1 MAGRAS
7 LAFLGQEDLS
17 LSSNP
22 QVTYF
27 IEKYTGQTQFASR
40 TDKIQFMTGTISFG
54 QDTLLTI
61 PKSGDLITGMYL
73 KIPSWPIPSSVSV
86 LDSVGNLII
95 NYIEL
100 YIGTQLIERVY
111 GEYMEIKLDLEV
123 PIGKQG
129 ALTGLIGKSPPSA
142 SVQASVSAT
151 NYTIPLLFSCLK
163 KGLPLCA
170 FSDPLT
176 FRIGF
181 NPSIY
186 FTTPQTTYNLPV
198 TAYLHVE
205 YTYLSDNEVRSIQ
218 TGPMLYPLEQIQR
231 QEFFA
236 PVGTS
241 NVQCVL
247 NFVNPVKEMFFVI
260 QNDNAAG
267 FDFSASANTWATYG
281 ASFGTVEQLVQLVF
295 FFNTTERISL
305 DVGGPLFLST
315 IQALEF
321 HTRNPT
327 RLFYMYSFSL
337 DPEGDTP
344 AGAVNLSRIN
354 NQILQLSLAQ
364 SYSNRYIRVYAKSY
378 NFMLFENGTMT
389 LQFPN
394 AEVS

>member
-7 LAFLGQEDLS
+7 LVFLGQEDLA
-17 LSSNP
+17 LSANP

-27 IEKYTGQTQFASR
+27 IEKYTGQTQFSSR
-40 TDKIQFMTGTISFG
+40 TDKIQFVTGTINFG
-54 QDTLLTI
+54 QDTLLTV
-61 PKSGDLITGMYL
+61 PKSGDLITAMYL
-73 KIPSWPIPSSVSV
+73 KIPSWPIPATVQV
-86 LDSVGNLII
+86 LDSVGNLMI

-100 YIGTQLIERVY
+100 YIGSQLIERIY

-123 PIGKQG
+123 PIAKQA
-129 ALTGLIGKSPPSA
+129 ALTNLIGKSPPNA
-142 SVQASVSAT
+142 SVQASTPAS
-151 NYTIPLLFSCLK
+151 NYTIPLLFASLK
-163 KGLPLCA
+163 KGLPICA
-170 FSDPLT
+170 FTEPLT

-186 FTTPQTTYNLPV
+186 FTTPQTAYNFPV

-205 YTYLSDNEVRSIQ
+205 YTYLSDNEVQSIKSK
-218 TGPMLYPLEQIQR
+218 PMLYPIEQVQR
-231 QEFFA
+231 EEFFA

-241 NVQCVL
+241 NVQCIL

-267 FDFSASANTWATYG
+267 FDFSATANTWAQPNL
-281 ASFGTVEQLVQLVF
+281 AFGTADQLVQLVF
-295 FFNTTERISL
+295 IFNSTERISL

-327 RLFYMYSFSL
+327 RVFYMYSFSL
-337 DPEGDTP
+337 DPEGDNP
-344 AGAVNLSRIN
+344 AGAVNLSRIK
-354 NQILQLSLAQ
+354 NQILQLSLAK
-364 SYSNRYIRVYAKSY
+364 SYSNRYIRIYAKSY
-378 NFMLFENGTMT
+378 NFMLFDKGTMT